1 MVMVMAISMSL
12 LGSQQLDEAAY
23 WYTPYFYE
31 TNVKYR
37 YAFDGQSFRSLRKF
51 ASADFG
57 VEAWFLSEIAQ
68 LLPLLELIIKYNA
81 GYVTKRRR
89 PDFVL
94 PDLVPVS
101 HANPCQEQLWVDVSR
116 DKKERIWSYHWWRDL
131 GKKLNCWIIEK
142 NVRFNFGS
150 NLVSKLSSK
159 SVFCIKFFSIQK
171 NIQSWIKDF
180 QSFHKRK

>member
-1 MVMVMAISMSL
+1 MAMVMVMAISMSL

-101 HANPCQEQLWVDVSR
+101 HANPCQEQLWVDVSAT
-116 DKKERIWSYHWWRDL
+116 K
-131 GKKLNCWIIEK
+131 K
-142 NVRFNFGS
+142 NVSDRIIDGAIS
-150 NLVSKLSSK
+150 VKSWIVESSK
-159 SVFCIKFFSIQK
+159 KMFVSILVQ
-171 NIQSWIKDF
+171 I
-180 QSFHKRK
+180 